1 MHYSNHERQDMTNEI
16 LVMIV
21 YALYYLVFFL
31 EYDLLTYKLFLYDK
45 FHVDQH
51 SAVYE

>member
-1 MHYSNHERQDMTNEI
+1 MKGNLLQDMANEI
-16 LVMIV
+16 HVMIV
-21 YALYYLVFFL
+21 YALYYLVFL
-31 EYDLLTYKLFLYDK
+31 QNMVCMTK